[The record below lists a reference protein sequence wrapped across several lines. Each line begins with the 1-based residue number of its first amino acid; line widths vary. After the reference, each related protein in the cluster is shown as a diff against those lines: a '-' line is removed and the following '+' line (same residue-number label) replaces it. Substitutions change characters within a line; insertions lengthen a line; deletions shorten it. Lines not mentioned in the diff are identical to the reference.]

1 MADGNNKKKHRGRRL
16 ILVGTLSVVVIMV
29 ILACVAA
36 FAVNRVM
43 SSIGTIEEVEL
54 LDPESEEFETDED
67 AGEDSMDPDEVEWP
81 EDIEPETEEVTEES
95 TGVTNILLIGQDTRT
110 TGARERS
117 DSMILI
123 SINDDT
129 DEVNMIS
136 IMRDLYVQIPGYS
149 DNRINAAY
157 QFGGAALLDQV
168 IEKNFGV
175 TIDYNVE
182 IDFSGFQ
189 SIIDL
194 LGGVDIT
201 LTSTEASYFR
211 AQGYSVSEGTNHVY
225 GEFAL
230 VYARTRY
237 VSTATEAN
245 DFGRTQR
252 QRAVITSIF
261 NAYKDVGIATQI
273 ALLDDILEL
282 VSTDMTNTKILS
294 MLYLAQSMDLDE
306 LGSYRIP
313 VDGSY
318 TNQTIRGMSVLV
330 PDLTVNR
337 AAIKEMI
344 AGTYEQ

>member
-1 MADGNNKKKHRGRRL
+1 MADPNKKKKRSAFRWVLTGTLIVVAVLL
-16 ILVGTLSVVVIMV
+16 ILAG
-29 ILACVAA
+29 AA
-36 FAVNRVM
+36 ALAVNHLM
-43 SSIGTIEEVEL
+43 SSIGEIEEVEL

-67 AGEDSMDPDEVEWP
+67 AGEDSMAPEEVVWP
-81 EDIEPETEEVTEES
+81 EDVEETEAAS

-110 TGARERS
+110 AGVRERS

-149 DNRINAAY
+149 DNRINASY
-157 QFGGAALLDQV
+157 QFGGASLLDEV
-168 IEKNFGV
+168 IQKNFGV

-182 IDFSGFQ
+182 VDFTGFE

-201 LTSTEASYFR
+201 LTSTEASYFQ
-211 AQGYSVSEGTNHVY
+211 AQGYSVSAGANHVY

-230 VYARTRY
+230 IYARTRY

-252 QRAVITSIF
+252 QRALITSLF
-261 NAYKDVGIATQI
+261 NAYKDVGITTQI

-282 VSTDMTNTKILS
+282 VSTDMSNSEILS
-294 MLYLAQSMDLDE
+294 LLYLAQSMNLSE

-318 TNQTIRGMSVLV
+318 SNQTIRGMSVLV
-330 PDLTVNR
+330 PDLTTNR
-337 AAIKEMI
+337 AAIQEMI
-344 AGTYEQ
+344 AGTYVQ